1 MCHSEDRS
9 WNDRVVE
16 EVTPQ
21 FVRLA
26 SRSMKCGLLSGFAP
40 QLPIVNGAA
49 KPNLEEIIQGLPV
62 F

>member
-1 MCHSEDRS
+1 
-9 WNDRVVE
+9 
-16 EVTPQ
+16 
-21 FVRLA
+21 
-26 SRSMKCGLLSGFAP
+26 MKCGLLSGFAP